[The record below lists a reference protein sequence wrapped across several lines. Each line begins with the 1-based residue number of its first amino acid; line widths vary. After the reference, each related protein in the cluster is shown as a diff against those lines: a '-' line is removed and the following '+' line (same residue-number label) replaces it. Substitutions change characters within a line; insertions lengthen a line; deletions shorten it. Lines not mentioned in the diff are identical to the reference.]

1 MISILGIIWTGTV
14 GLNCDFPGNDF
25 KQVQTSNSIKC
36 HSICKNTIGCTSYTW
51 NSFSRTCFLKEKIV
65 SISDAYFVGEW
76 LHESYLVVCGIISVP
91 TKNRFYQKLPKTRFF
106 SHYAQSLLES
116 VEKCWEECNARSTCK
131 AITYANSTSNCFF
144 YDDDSAQNGFD
155 FDEEFTSITSK
166 TGFKNICK
174 FSYSF

>member
-76 LHESYLVVCGIISVP
+76 LHESYLGVVCGIISKSSLRYFISNNEKWSFKQTSTTSDWDETSDGKVIF
-91 TKNRFYQKLPKTRFF
+91 TFK
-106 SHYAQSLLES
+106 LLEENGGNVILLDAS
-116 VEKCWEECNARSTCK
+116 RGLYISL
-131 AITYANSTSNCFF
+131 NSESAMWGMSKINISNVLF
-144 YDDDSAQNGFD
+144 YGKWA
-155 FDEEFTSITSK
+155 
-166 TGFKNICK
+166 
-174 FSYSF
+174 